1 LNIKE
6 LRPQFTVFV
15 FLPELELSAELKQ
28 TFASS
33 GYETFMFIDQAILV
47 DRVRQAAPHVLL
59 FSVEALDSSLSDFV
73 QLILNA
79 NPEVRL
85 ICLSSAAAT
94 VSLSEYREFGLSQ
107 ILIPGEFIAERAL
120 WATDVACEALAL
132 TYQNETLLEQS
143 QNSELASQELR
154 RSIENLQHDLAAA
167 SHTPEVKTL
176 FERFHRAISKEEMIT
191 SYLNWFTD
199 RQESSELRCI
209 FFKFLP
215 TVTSFVATQ
224 GINMDLERARGVG
237 AKLQG
242 HEIKGLMQLMFERR
256 LPSSLVQLMKEG
268 FGVEKYFT
276 LPLLLQNQVEGV
288 FVFWGIDESKLSSVT
303 WPEFLIFQMIYQNSH
318 YIKRN
323 EVLETEDPVTQL
335 FNRTYFHRMLEE
347 EISRSRR
354 LTKAVSVVKI
364 AIDRFS
370 EIEKEAGQASRDLI
384 LRSVATL
391 VKKTSRIYDHTCRTG
406 DEEISM
412 ILPHCTRIGAALRA
426 ERLRKAIESH
436 SFAING
442 VHVTVTLGISEY
454 PTLARYADELDQSS
468 SQALEFMKSRGGNK
482 VCMYK
487 PREDFKPDFEVAAP

>member
-1 LNIKE
+1 MKIVE
-6 LRPQFTVFV
+6 LRSQFTVFV
-15 FLPELELSAELKQ
+15 FLPEVELSSELKQ

-33 GYETFMFIDQAILV
+33 GYETFMFIDQDLMI

-59 FSVEALDSSLSDFV
+59 FSAEALQSGMSEFV
-73 QLILNA
+73 QLILDA

-94 VSLSEYREFGLSQ
+94 PSLSEYREFGMSQ
-107 ILIPGEFIAERAL
+107 ILLPGEFLAERAL
-120 WATDVACEALAL
+120 WAVDGACEALAL

-143 QNSELASQELR
+143 QNSDRSAQELR
-154 RSIENLQHDLAAA
+154 RSVENLQHDLANA
-167 SHTPEVKTL
+167 SLAPAVETL
-176 FERFHRAISKEEMIT
+176 LERFHKTISKEEMIT
-191 SYLNWFTD
+191 SYLNWFSD
-199 RQESSELRCI
+199 RHEKSELRCI

-215 TVTSFVATQ
+215 TVMSFVATQ
-224 GINMDLERARGVG
+224 GFNLDLERARGVG
-237 AKLQG
+237 AKLKT
-242 HEIKGLMQLMFERR
+242 EESKALMQLMFERR
-256 LPSSLVQLMKEG
+256 LPGSLVQLMREG
-268 FGVEKYFT
+268 FGVQDYFT
-276 LPLLLQNQVEGV
+276 LPLLLQNQVEGI
-288 FVFWGIDESKLSSVT
+288 FVFWGIEESKLSSVT

-318 YIKRN
+318 YAKRN
-323 EVLETEDPVTQL
+323 EALETEDPVTQL
-335 FNRTYFHRMLEE
+335 FNRAYFHRMLEE

-354 LTKAVSVVKI
+354 LTKAVSIVKI
-364 AIDRFS
+364 AIDRFA
-370 EIEKEAGQASRDLI
+370 EIEKDFGPANRDLI

-406 DEEISM
+406 DAEIAM

-442 VHVTVTLGISEY
+442 VHVTVTLGVSEY

-468 SQALEFMKSRGGNK
+468 SQALEFMKTRGGNK

-487 PREDFKPDFEVAAP
+487 PREDFKPDFEVPAP